1 MADFLPPVVVQLLAD
16 TKEFKAKMAEAEH
29 SVTSLGKAGETTG
42 AKMSAL
48 GSKLSTGFL
57 VGVGG
62 AMIYGTKLAFDYNES
77 IDKIGIQAGVSA
89 KELEYLHKTVME
101 TSVATA
107 TSQKDTADAY
117 MAVEKAG
124 LRSAAATNLV
134 TAAAKAA
141 NITGGKVLD
150 VTNSLIAVQ
159 TLHTA
164 KSMSQAQI
172 ADVLV
177 NANKRHLGSVTELA
191 AALTGKVG
199 AALASH
205 NVSIKDSLAITDQ
218 LSQAHFSNTRAVVT
232 FTNSIGKLEQPN
244 KTMSAQMAQF
254 GVSSDKVRR
263 LMAGPDGLVNTLSY
277 LNDVSLKTGRGAGAI
292 SNALFGTGGGAAAYT
307 LISNA
312 KTLQA
317 TVKSLGGSGTD
328 LNSQF
333 GGWLKLPAGQIAQ
346 FKTNMTSA
354 LTGIGEI
361 ILPKV
366 EKILTWVNSFV
377 GELKKNPALRK
388 ALEITL
394 AAGFGVALAAKIKSA
409 FDAVKGLFGAS
420 QQATQ
425 TKLLAQI
432 ARNTLVIA
440 EEDAGRGGGGLP
452 KKPITK
458 VVETVKRLAPLATEA
473 LVGAA
478 PAIATAAVAGA
489 AVYGTV
495 KLVQSQSAKVWAG
508 AADAQHPWGSGGTM
522 PTLAGQHIIGAN
534 AKGDQAYISNAQFA
548 QLIAEVKTARTSGHA
563 MSNAQM
569 YAEIQRMAVADV
581 KNIPQYKTQLANQGK
596 TTFNVTVRAH

>member
-16 TKEFKAKMAEAEH
+16 TKEFKAKMADAEH

-77 IDKIGIQAGVSA
+77 IDKIGVQAGVSA

-232 FTNSIGKLEQPN
+232 FTNAIGKLEQPN
-244 KTMSAQMAQF
+244 KTMTAQMEQF

-346 FKTNMTSA
+346 FKTNMTATLTSLGELLLPKAETMGKWLTSFTSLITKNKLAGGIFDGTLIAGA
-354 LTGIGEI
+354 LTLGS
-361 ILPKV
+361 LKLLKV
-366 EKILTWVNSFV
+366 VN
-377 GELKKNPALRK
+377 ALR
-388 ALEITL
+388 AAFGLGEVTL
-394 AAGFGVALAAKIKSA
+394 SAAPVAAA
-409 FDAVKGLFGAS
+409 
-420 QQATQ
+420 
-425 TKLLAQI
+425 I
-432 ARNTLVIA
+432 AA
-440 EEDAGRGGGGLP
+440 
-452 KKPITK
+452 
-458 VVETVKRLAPLATEA
+458 
-473 LVGAA
+473 AA
-478 PAIATAAVAGA
+478 PAIATAAGLAALPLAAVGGA
-489 AVYGTV
+489 AMVV
-495 KLVQSQSAKVWAG
+495 
-508 AADAQHPWGSGGTM
+508 
-522 PTLAGQHIIGAN
+522 
-534 AKGDQAYISNAQFA
+534 NAQNLDTA
-548 QLIAEVKTARTSGHA
+548 GGQAALVKKFGAKKEQEINAYAKQHDDWQTATIDRFG
-563 MSNAQM
+563 QV
-569 YAEIQRMAVADV
+569 EG
-581 KNIPQYKTQLANQGK
+581 GK
-596 TTFNVTVRAH
+596 RIYGRAGGEASALVEQKFGAGLKKITATVRVR

>member
-1 MADFLPPVVVQLLAD
+1 
-16 TKEFKAKMAEAEH
+16 
-29 SVTSLGKAGETTG
+29 
-42 AKMSAL
+42 
-48 GSKLSTGFL
+48 
-57 VGVGG
+57 
-62 AMIYGTKLAFDYNES
+62 
-77 IDKIGIQAGVSA
+77 
-89 KELEYLHKTVME
+89 
-101 TSVATA
+101 
-107 TSQKDTADAY
+107 
-117 MAVEKAG
+117 
-124 LRSAAATNLV
+124 
-134 TAAAKAA
+134 
-141 NITGGKVLD
+141 

-164 KSMSQAQI
+164 KSMSEAQI

-177 NANKRHLGSVTELA
+177 NANKHHLGSVTELA
-191 AALTGKVG
+191 AALTGKMG

-205 NVSIKDSLAITDQ
+205 NVSIKDSLAITDT
-218 LSQAHFSNTRAVVT
+218 LSQAHFNNARAVVT

-244 KTMSAQMAQF
+244 KTMSTQMAQF
-254 GVSSDKVRR
+254 GVSSDTVRR

-292 SNALFGTGGGAAAYT
+292 SNALFGPGGGAAAYT

-317 TVKSLGGSGTD
+317 TVKNLGGSGTD

-354 LTGIGEI
+354 LTGIGGI
-361 ILPKV
+361 ILPGA

-377 GELKKNPALRK
+377 SELKKNPALKK
-388 ALEITL
+388 ALEVTIG
-394 AAGFGVALAAKIKSA
+394 AGFAVALASKLKSV
-409 FDAVKGLFGAS
+409 FDTVKGLFGAS

-440 EEDAGRGGGGLP
+440 EEDAGGGGKIP
-452 KKPITK
+452 KDGKLISKITPF
-458 VVETVKRLAPLATEA
+458 VKSLIPRAVAAAPEVAAAAAPLAA
-473 LVGAA
+473 V
-478 PAIATAAVAGA
+478 AAVG
-489 AVYGTV
+489 YIGV
-495 KLVQSQSAKVWAG
+495 KVMQHESAKVWAG

-548 QLIAEVKTARTSGHA
+548 QLVAEVKTARTSGHA

-569 YAEIQRMAVADV
+569 YAEIQRMAIADV
-581 KNIPQYKTQLANQGK
+581 RNIPQYKTQLANQAASGGG
-596 TTFNVTVRAH
+596 TVSVNVK

>member
-16 TKEFKAKMAEAEH
+16 TKEFKAKMADAEH

-77 IDKIGIQAGVSA
+77 VDKIGIQAGVSA

-232 FTNSIGKLEQPN
+232 FTNAIGKLEQPN
-244 KTMSAQMAQF
+244 KTMSAQMEQF

-346 FKTNMTSA
+346 FKTNMTATLTSLGELLLPKAETMGKWLTSFTSLITKNKLAGGIFDGTLIAGA
-354 LTGIGEI
+354 LTLGS
-361 ILPKV
+361 LKLLKV
-366 EKILTWVNSFV
+366 VN
-377 GELKKNPALRK
+377 ALRAAFGLEAV
-388 ALEITL
+388 ALSGAGVA
-394 AAGFGVALAAKIKSA
+394 AAGALAIPAAALAMGYKLTHEKLTPTQMKDPRSRWT
-409 FDAVKGLFGAS
+409 GGEFGF
-420 QQATQ
+420 TTNG
-425 TKLLAQI
+425 TKPS
-432 ARNTLVIA
+432 T
-440 EEDAGRGGGGLP
+440 
-452 KKPITK
+452 
-458 VVETVKRLAPLATEA
+458 
-473 LVGAA
+473 
-478 PAIATAAVAGA
+478 
-489 AVYGTV
+489 
-495 KLVQSQSAKVWAG
+495 
-508 AADAQHPWGSGGTM
+508 
-522 PTLAGQHIIGAN
+522 
-534 AKGDQAYISNAQFA
+534 
-548 QLIAEVKTARTSGHA
+548 
-563 MSNAQM
+563 
-569 YAEIQRMAVADV
+569 
-581 KNIPQYKTQLANQGK
+581 GK
-596 TTFNVTVRAH
+596 TTFNVTIRGH

>member
-1 MADFLPPVVVQLLAD
+1 VADFLPPVVVQLLAD
-16 TKEFKAKMAEAEH
+16 TKEFKAKMADAEH

-77 IDKIGIQAGVSA
+77 IDKIGVQAGVSA

-107 TSQKDTADAY
+107 TSQKDTAEAY

-150 VTNSLIAVQ
+150 VTNSMIAVQ

-232 FTNSIGKLEQPN
+232 FTNAIGKLEQPN
-244 KTMSAQMAQF
+244 KTMTAQMTQF
-254 GVSSDKVRR
+254 GVSSDRVRR

-292 SNALFGTGGGAAAYT
+292 SNALFGTGGGAAAYA

-346 FKTNMTSA
+346 FKTNMTATLTSLGELLLPKAETMGKWLTSFTGLITKNKLAGGIFDGTLIAGA
-354 LTGIGEI
+354 LTLGS
-361 ILPKV
+361 LKLLKV
-366 EKILTWVNSFV
+366 VN
-377 GELKKNPALRK
+377 ALR
-388 ALEITL
+388 AAFGLEAVEL
-394 AAGFGVALAAKIKSA
+394 SGAGVAAAGALAIPAAALAMGYKLTHEKLTPDQMKDPRSRWT
-409 FDAVKGLFGAS
+409 GGEFGF
-420 QQATQ
+420 T
-425 TKLLAQI
+425 T
-432 ARNTLVIA
+432 N
-440 EEDAGRGGGGLP
+440 P
-452 KKPITK
+452 NKPST
-458 VVETVKRLAPLATEA
+458 
-473 LVGAA
+473 
-478 PAIATAAVAGA
+478 
-489 AVYGTV
+489 
-495 KLVQSQSAKVWAG
+495 
-508 AADAQHPWGSGGTM
+508 
-522 PTLAGQHIIGAN
+522 
-534 AKGDQAYISNAQFA
+534 
-548 QLIAEVKTARTSGHA
+548 
-563 MSNAQM
+563 
-569 YAEIQRMAVADV
+569 
-581 KNIPQYKTQLANQGK
+581 GK
-596 TTFNVTVRAH
+596 TTFNVTIRGH

>member
-1 MADFLPPVVVQLLAD
+1 
-16 TKEFKAKMAEAEH
+16 
-29 SVTSLGKAGETTG
+29 
-42 AKMSAL
+42 
-48 GSKLSTGFL
+48 
-57 VGVGG
+57 
-62 AMIYGTKLAFDYNES
+62 
-77 IDKIGIQAGVSA
+77 
-89 KELEYLHKTVME
+89 ME
-101 TSVATA
+101 TSIATA
-107 TSQKDTADAY
+107 TSQKDTAAAY
-117 MAVEKAG
+117 MEAEKAG

-141 NITGGKVLD
+141 NITGGKVVD
-150 VTNSLIAVQ
+150 VTDSLIAVQ

-177 NANKRHLGSVTELA
+177 NANKHHLGSVTELA

-205 NVSIKDSLAITDQ
+205 NVSIKDSLAITDE

-232 FTNSIGKLEQPN
+232 FTNAIGKLEQPN
-244 KTMSAQMAQF
+244 KTMSAQMAHF

-312 KTLQA
+312 QKLQD
-317 TVKSLGGSGTD
+317 TIKSLGGSSKD

-333 GGWLKLPAGQIAQ
+333 GGFLKLPAGQMAQ
-346 FKTNMTSA
+346 LKTNLSAA

-361 ILPKV
+361 ILPGA

-377 GELKKNPALRK
+377 SELKKNPALKK
-388 ALEITL
+388 ALEVTIG
-394 AAGFGVALAAKIKSA
+394 AGFAVALASKLKSV
-409 FDAVKGLFGAS
+409 FDTFKNLFGAS

-440 EEDAGRGGGGLP
+440 EEGGTGKGKGIFGKIGDAFKGAFGWISGALAPVLKKVPVLGSFSLGELGGAGAVGASLWPIFKRWVDSIANAIIGNRSSLNSGGLAIGGSRAGGG
-452 KKPITK
+452 
-458 VVETVKRLAPLATEA
+458 
-473 LVGAA
+473 
-478 PAIATAAVAGA
+478 
-489 AVYGTV
+489 
-495 KLVQSQSAKVWAG
+495 
-508 AADAQHPWGSGGTM
+508 
-522 PTLAGQHIIGAN
+522 
-534 AKGDQAYISNAQFA
+534 
-548 QLIAEVKTARTSGHA
+548 
-563 MSNAQM
+563 
-569 YAEIQRMAVADV
+569 
-581 KNIPQYKTQLANQGK
+581 
-596 TTFNVTVRAH
+596 TVRVHLT